1 MDTPS
6 VQGIQVFSATMA
18 KDRAVLGERVTAWSQ
33 ANPNARVIET
43 IVRQSSDAGFHC
55 LSIVLLWSRA

>member
-1 MDTPS
+1 MDRQ
-6 VQGIQVFSATMA
+6 VLHGVQVFSATMA

-33 ANPNARVIET
+33 ANPNAKVIET

-55 LSIVLLWSRA
+55 LSIVLLWSET